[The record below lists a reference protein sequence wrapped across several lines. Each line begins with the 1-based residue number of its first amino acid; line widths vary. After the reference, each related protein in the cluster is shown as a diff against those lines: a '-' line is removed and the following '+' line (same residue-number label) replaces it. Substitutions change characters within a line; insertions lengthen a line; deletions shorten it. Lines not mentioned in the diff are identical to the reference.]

1 MHLPFTK
8 INGFIFLKRTGPG
21 EEDVLPSHICPPSF
35 THLRILEGLEAKPS
49 YVIHQGCGISP
60 AFLSQGGREVQ
71 RISFLSHSLSP
82 FHLDHPGP
90 QACSCC
96 RCTHKNQIMPH
107 FLGFPQIREW
117 QSLEEAGKGSEMGLL
132 ISVSMTFW
140 SKSVGQSEVWWQR
153 DKVRSHPSTEDIGG
167 WREMALLMKTGMLR
181 QEACFHFIF
190 EPIVEYQ
197 CERILTGN
205 GKVGMWNFGADDQ
218 IWKISIQ
225 ISHWKVKLLPKM
237 SVKIK
242 YLRTRILK
250 EPDVRTQKEGKL
262 F

>member
-1 MHLPFTK
+1 MCTLKCALAFHQNKWVHFLEKNWARSGRCPSLTHLSTLLKMSTCLSPRKMGSFSWK
-8 INGFIFLKRTGPG
+8 ELGQERKMSFLHTSVHP
-21 EEDVLPSHICPPSF
+21 PSHICPPSF

-140 SKSVGQSEVWWQR
+140 SKSVGQSEV
-153 DKVRSHPSTEDIGG
+153 
-167 WREMALLMKTGMLR
+167 
-181 QEACFHFIF
+181 
-190 EPIVEYQ
+190 
-197 CERILTGN
+197 
-205 GKVGMWNFGADDQ
+205 
-218 IWKISIQ
+218 
-225 ISHWKVKLLPKM
+225 
-237 SVKIK
+237 
-242 YLRTRILK
+242 
-250 EPDVRTQKEGKL
+250 
-262 F
+262 